1 MAAAPPG
8 EGSDVTSPP
17 ERAAGILRE
26 GTLCWIAAGTPLG
39 PHVTPLVFAMSD
51 GALWLTTSRRSVKAR
66 AWARDPSVA
75 GLVREGTRAVSF
87 AGRARTYDALE
98 PRTWLSSM
106 AAAPFLAAATVRYTG
121 KNARFFAGYAVDA
134 REVPLAWTP
143 PGRVFAR
150 IDIERGA
157 VIEGD
162 EVVERWGRWPGGP
175 FLTGA
180 SFRASSKLGD
190 PLDGVPGDVA
200 ARLGRHGGEAALAV
214 EGEEGLAVLPAGWA
228 ATDHELFAAMPR
240 AVAGLAGAAASDRV
254 ALSIDSASWWRAAD
268 MAGAMIQGASSAFA
282 VDELVTGS
290 GSAGRLAAAAGAA
303 RTGSVLVRVRP
314 RRVVWWF
321 GWSSGAIPGAG
332 ERGRA
337 RTRRKIVAES

>member
-1 MAAAPPG
+1 
-8 EGSDVTSPP
+8 VTSPP

-26 GTLCWIAAGTPLG
+26 GTLCWIAADTRLG
-39 PHVTPLVFAMSD
+39 PHVTPLVFAMSE

-75 GLVREGTRAVSF
+75 GLVREGTSAVSF

-106 AAAPFLAAATVRYTG
+106 AAAPSLAAATVRYTG
-121 KNARFFAGYAVDA
+121 RNARFFAGYAVDA

-162 EVVERWGRWPGGP
+162 EVVERWGRWPEGP
-175 FLTGA
+175 LVSGA
-180 SFRASSKLGD
+180 SFRASSKHGD
-190 PLDGVPGDVA
+190 PLAGVPGGVA

-214 EGEEGLAVLPAGWA
+214 EGEDGLAVLPAGWA

-240 AVAGLAGAAASDRV
+240 GVAELAGAASDRV

-268 MAGAMIQGASSAFA
+268 MAGAMIQGTSSAFA
-282 VDELVTGS
+282 LDELATGS
-290 GSAGRLAAAAGAA
+290 GSAARLAAAAGAA
-303 RTGSVLVRVRP
+303 RVGSVLVRVRP
-314 RRVVWWF
+314 RRVVWWL
-321 GWSSGAIPGAG
+321 GWSSGAIPAAG
-332 ERGRA
+332 VRGRA
-337 RTRRKIVAES
+337 LAPRRIAAAES